1 MYQTMQQWSSDNALH
16 MHMHLVRPPDVPARA
31 LELTAR
37 HSIHHWAVGRSYYD
51 RIPKPELLESRTV
64 TLGISDKVS
73 TRICSN
79 VGEALVKELQR
90 DIFITARLHF
100 SANLAHHCHFSS
112 ANDKILHWRTL
123 DPTNKY
129 GNKDLFCMQARMHR
143 IHQVPTVVMVSPEV

>member
-1 MYQTMQQWSSDNALH
+1 
-16 MHMHLVRPPDVPARA
+16 MHMHLVCLPDVPARA

-51 RIPKPELLESRTV
+51 RITKPELLESRTV

-100 SANLAHHCHFSS
+100 SANLAHHSNFSS
-112 ANDKILHWRTL
+112 ANDKIIDWRTFE
-123 DPTNKY
+123 PTNKY
-129 GNKDLFCMQARMHR
+129 GSKDLFCMQARMHR

>member
-1 MYQTMQQWSSDNALH
+1 
-16 MHMHLVRPPDVPARA
+16 MHMHLVCLPDVPARA

-37 HSIHHWAVGRSYYD
+37 HSIHPWAVGRSYYD
-51 RIPKPELLESRTV
+51 RIPKLELLESRTV
-64 TLGISDKVS
+64 THGISDKVS
-73 TRICSN
+73 TRRCSN
-79 VGEALVKELQR
+79 VREALVKELQR

-100 SANLAHHCHFSS
+100 SANLAHHSHFSS